1 MLYGIEEEES
11 AIIET
16 PISNRKGPNRSVKF
30 TSSYKG
36 ILGVQSIIDA
46 DIVFLVTLDDRASK
60 FSFSL
65 K

>member
-1 MLYGIEEEES
+1 MLYGIEEEEEDS

-16 PISNRKGPNRSVKF
+16 PISNRKGSNRSIKF

-46 DIVFLVTLDDRASK
+46 DVVFLVTLDDRA
-60 FSFSL
+60 
-65 K
+65 